1 MPRILTIC
9 PIKRED
15 RLSCPLAIPPQ
26 RGGSRLVPGQAGAA
40 LSAPAKEKFSLRR
53 KRGHSVW
60 EGLGLIAFA
69 SNFLNPVIGF

>member
-1 MPRILTIC
+1 MPGILTIC

-15 RLSCPLAIPPQ
+15 QLDCPLTVPPL
-26 RGGSRLVPGQAGAA
+26 RGVSHLVLGWSDVAP
-40 LSAPAKEKFSLRR
+40 SAPAKEKFSLRR
-53 KRGHSVW
+53 KRGHSTW

>member
-1 MPRILTIC
+1 MPGILTIC

-15 RLSCPLAIPPQ
+15 RLGCPLAVPPL
-26 RGGSRLVPGQAGAA
+26 RDGSHLVPRRSDAA
-40 LSAPAKEKFSLRR
+40 LSAPAKEKFSLSR
-53 KRGHSVW
+53 KRGHSTW